1 MVSKTKVLWFVN
13 QLSDDTCASMVISNV
28 LLSAG
33 EGRRWRGAE
42 KFEERGS
49 MDVMSGMMYMRLFI
63 SRLSKPYSSR

>member
-33 EGRRWRGAE
+33 GGRRWRGVE
-42 KFEERGS
+42 KFQERDS
-49 MDVMSGMMYMRLFI
+49 MDVMPGMLYMRLFI
-63 SRLSKPYSSR
+63 SRLSRL